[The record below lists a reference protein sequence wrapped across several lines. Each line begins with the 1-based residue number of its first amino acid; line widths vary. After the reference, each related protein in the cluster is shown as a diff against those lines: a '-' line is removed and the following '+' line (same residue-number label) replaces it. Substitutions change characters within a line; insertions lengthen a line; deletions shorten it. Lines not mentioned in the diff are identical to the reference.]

1 MAIVFVPG
9 SSSVGSTSSTAFFSS
24 INVGYNFVAF
34 TATFVNNSS
43 TNTHTW
49 SISGTNGI
57 GQSAGTFGQGTIN
70 RNRNFVVGES
80 QSGSVLIEKFG
91 PAGGLLGSA
100 SFTWTTGFS
109 YDDTPSPPPPPAT
122 PAPVFSDEAV
132 SSPAIRG
139 QSYTD
144 KVTAN
149 NTNSY
154 SVIAG
159 RGTTTPLLPAG
170 ITLNTSTG
178 DITGTPT
185 TTGTSSFIIRATG
198 NGGTKD
204 TPLLT
209 IVVNN
214 PAPVFSDQAI
224 TTSWIKTRNFD
235 AAPDRTVV
243 ASDVE
248 SYSVVYSGSGLNPT
262 SWLTINS
269 SGQLSG
275 LPPAL
280 GVYTFAIRATNVTC
294 STDSTLKT
302 LTINPP
308 GNRRDATNFQT
319 DMILTKRYTGT
330 QWVNVTTFKRYNG
343 TAWVDIV
350 N

>member
-1 MAIVFVPG
+1 V
-9 SSSVGSTSSTAFFSS
+9 
-24 INVGYNFVAF
+24 
-34 TATFVNNSS
+34 
-43 TNTHTW
+43 
-49 SISGTNGI
+49 
-57 GQSAGTFGQGTIN
+57 AGTFSVSDTASVDIYEVSVEGPNVSFSVDITNTSPTAGNTQTWDIYYRSSGGSYIFYSEGSIPQGFFDTASFF
-70 RNRNFVVGES
+70 RTFGYSV
-80 QSGSVLIEKFG
+80 SGNVRVRRFN
-91 PAGGLLGSA
+91 AGGALGSTA
-100 SFTWTTGFS
+100 TLSFTTEAA
-109 YDDTPSPPPPPAT
+109 PAPPPPPPPST
-122 PAPVFSDEAV
+122 PAPVFSDATV
-132 SSPAIRG
+132 ASPAIRG
-139 QSYTD
+139 AAYTD
-144 KVTAN
+144 GVTAS

-154 SVIAG
+154 SVFSGA
-159 RGTTTPLLPAG
+159 LPAG
-170 ITLNTSTG
+170 ISLNTSTG
-178 DITGTPT
+178 AITGTPT
-185 TTGTSSFIIRATG
+185 TLGTSTFVIRATG
-198 NGGTKD
+198 NGGNTN
-204 TPLLT
+204 TATLT
-209 IVVNN
+209 ILVNP

-243 ASDVE
+243 ASDVA
-248 SYSVVYSGSGLNPT
+248 SYLIVYSGTGLNPT

-280 GVYTFAIRATNVTC
+280 GAYTFVIRATNVTG

>member
-1 MAIVFVPG
+1 VSAAGINDLYQSG
-9 SSSVGSTSSTAFFSS
+9 SSAVIDWGVD
-24 INVGYNFVAF
+24 N
-34 TATFVNNSS
+34 S
-43 TNTHTW
+43 TNTFAWTAQLRRNDVTAN
-49 SISGTNGI
+49 SITTVSTLTIGT
-57 GQSAGTFGQGTIN
+57 QSADSEVYVDSSVVVGRTYEYFIRIYRQGT
-70 RNRNFVVGES
+70 
-80 QSGSVLIEKFG
+80 
-91 PAGGLLGSA
+91 
-100 SFTWTTGFS
+100 TTQVTAIS
-109 YDDTPSPPPPPAT
+109 PNPTARSSITITAPSPPPTPPPPPPPAT
-122 PAPVFSDEAV
+122 PVPVFSDAAAA
-132 SSPAIRG
+132 SPAIRG
-139 QSYTD
+139 VEYTD
-144 KVTAN
+144 GVTAN

-154 SVIAG
+154 SVFSGA
-159 RGTTTPLLPAG
+159 LPTG
-170 ITLNTSTG
+170 ILLNTSTG
-178 DITGTPT
+178 AITGTPT
-185 TTGTSSFIIRATG
+185 TLGTSTFVIRATG
-198 NGGTKD
+198 NGGNTN
-204 TPLLT
+204 TETLT
-209 IVVNN
+209 IVVNP

-243 ASDVE
+243 ASDVA
-248 SYSVVYSGSGLNPT
+248 SYSIVYSGTGLNPT

-280 GVYTFAIRATNVTC
+280 GAYTFVVRATNVTG

>member
-1 MAIVFVPG
+1 MAIVI
-9 SSSVGSTSSTAFFSS
+9 SNASTVRFYNESLSGNTISF
-24 INVGYNFVAF
+24 NVAYD
-34 TATFVNNSS
+34 NNSS
-43 TNTHTW
+43 TNTHTYRL
-49 SISGTNGI
+49 TNPY
-57 GQSAGTFGQGTIN
+57 GTI
-70 RNRNFVVGES
+70 V
-80 QSGSVLIEKFG
+80 QSGSIEPISTTIITHSETFPSGFTGTYDASKFG
-91 PAGGLLGSA
+91 PAGGNLGTALL
-100 SFTWTTGFS
+100 SFT
-109 YDDTPSPPPPPAT
+109 TPSSPPPPPPPTT
-122 PAPVFSDEAV
+122 PAPVFSDATV
-132 SSPAIRG
+132 ASPAIRG
-139 QSYTD
+139 VSYTD
-144 KVTAN
+144 GVTAN

-154 SVIAG
+154 SVFSGA
-159 RGTTTPLLPAG
+159 LPAG
-170 ITLNTSTG
+170 ISLNTSTG
-178 DITGTPT
+178 AITGTPT
-185 TTGTSSFIIRATG
+185 TLGTSTFVIRATG
-198 NGGTKD
+198 NGGNTN
-204 TPLLT
+204 TGTLT
-209 IVVNN
+209 IVVNP

-243 ASDVE
+243 ASDVA
-248 SYSVVYSGSGLNPT
+248 SYSIVYSGTGLNPT

-280 GVYTFAIRATNVTC
+280 GAYTFVIRATNVTG

-330 QWVNVTTFKRYNG
+330 QWVNVTNFKRYNG

>member
-9 SSSVGSTSSTAFFSS
+9 SYSVGSTSSTAFFSS

-57 GQSAGTFGQGTIN
+57 GQSAGGFTEGTIN

-109 YDDTPSPPPPPAT
+109 YDDTPSPPPPPTT
-122 PAPVFSDEAV
+122 PAPVFSDAAV
-132 SSPAIRG
+132 ASPAIRG
-139 QSYTD
+139 VEYTD
-144 KVTAN
+144 GVTAN

-154 SVIAG
+154 SVFSGA
-159 RGTTTPLLPAG
+159 LPTG
-170 ITLNTSTG
+170 ISLNTSTG
-178 DITGTPT
+178 AITGTPT
-185 TTGTSSFIIRATG
+185 TLGTSTFVIRATG
-198 NGGTKD
+198 NGGNTN
-204 TPLLT
+204 TETLT
-209 IVVNN
+209 IVVNP
-214 PAPVFSDQAI
+214 PAPVFSDQTI

-235 AAPDRTVV
+235 VAPDRTVV
-243 ASDVE
+243 ASDVA
-248 SYSVVYSGSGLNPT
+248 SYSIVYSGTGLNPT

-280 GVYTFAIRATNVTC
+280 GAYTFVIRATNVTG
-294 STDSTLKT
+294 STNSTLKT